1 MGDVQRDVRR
11 GSGDRDAH
19 GALRPHE
26 ARQVPH
32 HGLLRRLLRGRAVP
46 RRQQVGSPEYQD
58 LDVVVPVKV

>member
-11 GSGDRDAH
+11 GRGDRDAV

-32 HGLLRRLLRGRAVP
+32 HGLLRRLLRGRVVP
-46 RRQQVGSPEYQD
+46 RRHEVGEQQRVSALWSP
-58 LDVVVPVKV
+58 